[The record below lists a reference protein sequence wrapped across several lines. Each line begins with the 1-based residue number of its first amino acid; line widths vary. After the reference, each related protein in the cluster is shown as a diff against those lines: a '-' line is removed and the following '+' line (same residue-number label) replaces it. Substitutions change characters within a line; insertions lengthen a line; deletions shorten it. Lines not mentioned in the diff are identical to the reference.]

1 MKENFDDF
9 IGYEIGVLDKN
20 CKEYKKITIV
30 DYKYLENSDVTIFV
44 GDDGELYDEWD
55 LNWVFKLTPA
65 AVMMVWLQDNRE
77 EIMKV
82 LNDFDYMSNGIMN
95 SWFDMLKKQGILVS
109 NKDDKAEKADAD
121 TNANT
126 KPKPDSVGDMLFSQ
140 WLKFSSHRVL
150 TILKDEN
157 EALFHKE
164 ILNQLFN
171 EIMGFLEKKEYIK
184 KGDE

>member
-30 DYKYLENSDVTIFV
+30 DYKYVESSDTTLFI

-55 LNWVFKLTPA
+55 LNWVFKLSYA
-65 AVMMVWLQDNRE
+65 SVMMLWLQNNRE

-82 LNDFDYMSNGIMN
+82 LNDFEYISSGILY
-95 SWFDMLKKQGILVS
+95 SWLDMLKKQGTIVTD
-109 NKDDKAEKADAD
+109 NDNEDDKTDADA
-121 TNANT
+121 
-126 KPKPDSVGDMLFSQ
+126 KPKPDSVGDKLLSQ
-140 WLKFSSHRVL
+140 WLKFNSHQLR
-150 TILKDEN
+150 TILVDEDN
-157 EALFHKE
+157 VLFHEK

-171 EIMGFLEKKEYIK
+171 ELMGLLEKKEYIK
-184 KGDE
+184 KRE

>member
-30 DYKYLENSDVTIFV
+30 DYKYVESSDTTLFI

-82 LNDFDYMSNGIMN
+82 LNDFDYMSSGILY
-95 SWFDMLKKQGILVS
+95 SWLDMLKKQGTIVTD
-109 NKDDKAEKADAD
+109 NDNEDDKTDADA
-121 TNANT
+121 
-126 KPKPDSVGDMLFSQ
+126 KPKPDSVGDKLLSQ
-140 WLKFSSHRVL
+140 WLKFNSHQLR
-150 TILKDEN
+150 TILVDEDN
-157 EALFHKE
+157 VLFHEK

-171 EIMGFLEKKEYIK
+171 ELMGLLEKKEYIK
-184 KGDE
+184 KRE

>member
-30 DYKYLENSDVTIFV
+30 DYKYVESSDTTLFI

-82 LNDFDYMSNGIMN
+82 LNDFDYMSSGILY
-95 SWFDMLKKQGILVS
+95 SWLDTLKKQGIIVS
-109 NKDDKAEKADAD
+109 NEDDKAEKDDADA
-121 TNANT
+121 
-126 KPKPDSVGDMLFSQ
+126 KPKPDSVGDMLLSQ
-140 WLKFSSHRVL
+140 WLKFNSHKVL
-150 TILKDEN
+150 TILINEN
-157 EALFHKE
+157 DVLFHEK

-171 EIMGFLEKKEYIK
+171 DLMAFLEKKEYIK
-184 KGDE
+184 KGE

>member
-20 CKEYKKITIV
+20 CKEYKNITIV
-30 DYKYLENSDVTIFV
+30 DYKYVESSDTTLFI

-82 LNDFDYMSNGIMN
+82 LNDFDYMSSGILY
-95 SWFDMLKKQGILVS
+95 SWLDMLKKQGTIVTD
-109 NKDDKAEKADAD
+109 NDNEDDKTDADA
-121 TNANT
+121 
-126 KPKPDSVGDMLFSQ
+126 KPKPDSVGDKLLSQ
-140 WLKFSSHRVL
+140 WLKFNSHQLR
-150 TILKDEN
+150 TILVDEDN
-157 EALFHKE
+157 VLFHEK

-171 EIMGFLEKKEYIK
+171 ELMGLLEKKEYIK
-184 KGDE
+184 KRE

>member
-30 DYKYLENSDVTIFV
+30 DYKYVESSDTTLFI

-55 LNWVFKLTPA
+55 LNWVFRLTPA
-65 AVMMVWLQDNRE
+65 AVMMMWLLDNRE

-82 LNDFDYMSNGIMN
+82 LNDFEYMSSGILY
-95 SWFDMLKKQGILVS
+95 SWLDMLKKQGIIAS
-109 NKDDKAEKADAD
+109 NEDDKTDVDA
-121 TNANT
+121 
-126 KPKPDSVGDMLFSQ
+126 KPKPDSVGDKLLSQ
-140 WLKFSSHRVL
+140 WLKFNSHQVR
-150 TILKDEN
+150 TILVDEEN
-157 EALFHKE
+157 VLFHKE

-171 EIMGFLEKKEYIK
+171 ELMGLLEKKEYIK
-184 KGDE
+184 KGE

>member
-1 MKENFDDF
+1 MKKNFDDF

-30 DYKYLENSDVTIFV
+30 DYKYVESSDTTLFI

-82 LNDFDYMSNGIMN
+82 LNDFEYMSSGILY
-95 SWFDMLKKQGILVS
+95 SWLDMLKKHGTIVS
-109 NKDDKAEKADAD
+109 DDDDKTDADA
-121 TNANT
+121 
-126 KPKPDSVGDMLFSQ
+126 KPKPDSVGDNLLSQ
-140 WLKFSSHRVL
+140 WLKFNSHQVR
-150 TILKDEN
+150 TILVDKDN
-157 EALFHKE
+157 VHFHKK

-171 EIMGFLEKKEYIK
+171 ELMGLLEKKEYIK
-184 KGDE
+184 KEE

>member
-9 IGYEIGVLDKN
+9 IGHEIGVLDKN

-30 DYKYLENSDVTIFV
+30 DYKYVESLDTTLFI

-65 AVMMVWLQDNRE
+65 SVMMLWLQCNRE

-82 LNDFDYMSNGIMN
+82 LHDFDYMSSGILY
-95 SWFDMLKKQGILVS
+95 SWLDTLKKQDIIVS
-109 NKDDKAEKADAD
+109 NEDDKAEKDDADA
-121 TNANT
+121 
-126 KPKPDSVGDMLFSQ
+126 KPKPDSVGDMLLSQ
-140 WLKFSSHRVL
+140 WLKFNSHKVL
-150 TILKDEN
+150 TILINEN
-157 EALFHKE
+157 DVLFHKE

-171 EIMGFLEKKEYIK
+171 DLMAFLEKKEYIK
-184 KGDE
+184 KGE